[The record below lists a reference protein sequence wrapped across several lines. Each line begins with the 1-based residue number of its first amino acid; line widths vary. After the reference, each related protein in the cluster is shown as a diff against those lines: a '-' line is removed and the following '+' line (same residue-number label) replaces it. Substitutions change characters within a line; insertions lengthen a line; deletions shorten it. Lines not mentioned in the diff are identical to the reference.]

1 MLFDDSF
8 ASIISGYKMVSK
20 GALSLIILVE
30 ANWCCPFSC
39 SLIVGCTAQL
49 HNFLAPTSW

>member
-20 GALSLIILVE
+20 GALSLIICVE
-30 ANWCCPFSC
+30 DNWCWPFSC
-39 SLIVGCTAQL
+39 SLIVGSTAQL
-49 HNFLAPTSW
+49 HNILAPTSW